1 ATTARAAGNSPS
13 ACLCDG
19 RFCIMRDHVIA
30 KERSDGKSSSLEE
43 VWISPFGRN
52 DKKEVEMTI

>member
-1 ATTARAAGNSPS
+1 
-13 ACLCDG
+13 
-19 RFCIMRDHVIA
+19 MRDHVIA

-52 DKKEVEMTI
+52 DEKEVEMTIGTLCKALVMEQ